1 MDETIGIHHT
11 QEIKKTY
18 SPLERQI
25 KRAATE
31 YQLLSDLGTEK
42 CAPFTWFSITDDFK
56 LRPLSL
62 SENSQYLSN
71 VSTIKR
77 PTLTNT
83 TQWIRSNLLE
93 LVDQDVPDPEISEQ
107 YKRWINDFFS
117 LQFGKNLSALLK
129 LSQKCPKCYK
139 YLEQTKNI
147 SDIKEKNICQQLA
160 KILNNKFWEEAFDII
175 TIEETKKDE
184 KWNTV
189 IESSEKSILS
199 QKSLNYIFTIFL
211 NANKVWESWWKRID
225 QVFHDWD
232 FPFIT
237 ENIMANE
244 DEYIKVL
251 IYLIDKSKN
260 NYYWDG
266 WEDWQKEWSKKTSQY
281 ADILRALTD
290 KQLMLDKL
298 PNLWSEDSA
307 FLWDSITQN
316 LAKKNEELLTWV
328 VDVQNERSWNEKM
341 ILDKRLK
348 SLSSCVEKI
357 IEWKKINDVIWFRIS
372 IRWIGNHN
380 FNDIVNVSKN
390 WFESLSANIKK
401 HAEEYVKPWQTIS
414 IKWISVDNK
423 WVFNLDQINEIVSL
437 LNSIASAKQRE
448 KTAVSYIDKSKRI
461 EKMKQYYPE
470 VVSDENL
477 WDVVQSFYDRI
488 TWWKVRWRNW
498 WYKDFKYNIIFEIK
512 DEKWNSIWE
521 RTMEVQFDDINNWKW
536 MSNYNIRNFERRL
549 NTQSRLS
556 FSVSLWE
563 ARKNCEINLK
573 KMCVRANKWTKDLS
587 EEEKKSFFEIPF
599 DDGPIDIHWFEI
611 RTEENSDL
619 MDKAIVNI
627 INYFLQKWTFILC
640 YDENKF
646 DVWEKLKN
654 WLLTVEDLYDTEFM
668 ENLRI
673 CSSLELA
680 SQQHSYLQQDRD
692 RKVGIYISEKHKIWW
707 ISLWEL
713 IDPMN
718 LWKKK
723 DKKYSQEA

>member
-1 MDETIGIHHT
+1 MGETIGIKHT
-11 QEIKKTY
+11 QEIKKAN
-18 SPLERQI
+18 SALERQI
-25 KRAATE
+25 KWAATE
-31 YQLLSDLGTEK
+31 YQLLTNLGTEK
-42 CAPFTWFSITDDFK
+42 CAPFTWFSITKDFK
-56 LRPLSL
+56 LRPLSP

-83 TQWIRSNLLE
+83 KRWIRSNLLK
-93 LVDQDVPDPEISEQ
+93 LVDQDVSDPEISKQ
-107 YKRWINDFFS
+107 YKNLINNFFVWHYITNIS
-117 LQFGKNLSALLK
+117 TLKNLR
-129 LSQKCPKCYK
+129 QTHPKFYT
-139 YLEQTKNI
+139 YLEQTRKI
-147 SDIKEKNICQQLA
+147 SDIGEKNIRQQLA
-160 KILNNKFWEEAFDII
+160 KILSNKFWEEAFDTID
-175 TIEETKKDE
+175 IEEKIKDE
-184 KWNTV
+184 NGNVVTV
-189 IESSEKSILS
+189 PSVKSILS
-199 QKSLNYIFTIFL
+199 QKSINYIFTIFF
-211 NANKVWESWWKRID
+211 NANKVWESWWKTMD
-225 QVFHDWD
+225 QVFHCWD

-237 ENIMANE
+237 DNLIAGE
-244 DEYIKVL
+244 DEYVKVL
-251 IYLIDKSKN
+251 KYLIDKSKN
-260 NYYWDG
+260 NYYGEG
-266 WEDWQKEWSKKTSQY
+266 WQDWQKEWSKKTSQY

-290 KQLMLDKL
+290 KQVMIDKL
-298 PNLWSEDSA
+298 PNLWSEDSE
-307 FLWDSITQN
+307 FQWDSVTQN
-316 LAKKNEELLTWV
+316 LARKSEDFLTWA
-328 VDVQNERSWNEKM
+328 VDVQNEKSWDWKM

-357 IEWKKINDVIWFRIS
+357 IEWKEINDVIWFRIS
-372 IRWIGNHN
+372 IRWIGDHN

-390 WFESLSANIKK
+390 WFESLSVNIKK
-401 HAEEYVKPWQTIS
+401 HAEEYIQHWQTIS

-423 WVFNLDQINEIVSL
+423 WVFNLDQINEIVSW
-437 LNSIASAKQRE
+437 LNWISPTKKRE
-448 KTAVSYIDKSKRI
+448 KKAVSYIDKSKRI

-470 VVSDENL
+470 VVADENL
-477 WDVVQSFYDRI
+477 RDIVQSFYDRI

-573 KMCVRANKWTKDLS
+573 KMCVRAKKWTKDLS

-599 DDGPIDIHWFEI
+599 SDGAVDIHWFEI
-611 RTEENSDL
+611 RTEENSNL

-640 YDENKF
+640 YDEKNF
-646 DVWEKLKN
+646 DVWEKLKD
-654 WLLTVEDLYDTEFM
+654 WLLTVEDLHDTEFM
-668 ENLRI
+668 ENLRV

-692 RKVGIYISEKHKIWW
+692 RKVGIYIPEKRKIWW

-723 DKKYSQEA
+723 DKKYSEES